1 MPIFR
6 YHRPETQ
13 KMETMEAVVDIWVQV
28 YEIIQEIPQVCN
40 TSVEVNTLVR
50 LKMLRK
56 AKQRS
61 LNSINDDNLS
71 SEVFGIDVTAE
82 L

>member
-13 KMETMEAVVDIWVQV
+13 KMETMEAVVDIWGQV
-28 YEIIQEIPQVCN
+28 YEIIQEIPQVCT

>member
-1 MPIFR
+1 
-6 YHRPETQ
+6 
-13 KMETMEAVVDIWVQV
+13 MEAVVDIWGQV
-28 YEIIQEIPQVCN
+28 YEIIQEIPQVCT